1 MIKALLRKLIYL
13 RNKKSLTGNFNTCSA
28 VQSSYKFNVYLPH
41 LQIGAVIVTPT
52 RELALQIDE
61 VLSQFL
67 SHLPDFS
74 HMLLIGGN
82 NPMLDVEKMQEHGYA
97 VDTFLKVCNFPN
109 IPVAIIIAWR
119 ITEF

>member
-1 MIKALLRKLIYL
+1 MIKTHLRKLIYL
-13 RNKKSLTGNFNTCSA
+13 RRKHLKGNLKTYSM
-28 VQSSYKFNVYLPH
+28 VRSSYNKLSVYLPH

-67 SHLPDFS
+67 SHLPDFT

-82 NPMLDVEKMQEHGYA
+82 NPMLNVEKMQEHGYA
-97 VDTFLKVCNFPN
+97 VDTVLECL
-109 IPVAIIIAWR
+109 
-119 ITEF
+119 EFSK